1 MATYARCER
10 CFENNEDSDDNVYF
24 ITFTL
29 LELSL
34 STSLHSDLIC
44 PMMSD
49 MEHGTSFEIC
59 VVVIDSVSAGG
70 LFMAVRFLV
79 QKLQLWYVNVEQM

>member
-1 MATYARCER
+1 
-10 CFENNEDSDDNVYF
+10 
-24 ITFTL
+24 
-29 LELSL
+29 
-34 STSLHSDLIC
+34 
-44 PMMSD
+44 MMSD